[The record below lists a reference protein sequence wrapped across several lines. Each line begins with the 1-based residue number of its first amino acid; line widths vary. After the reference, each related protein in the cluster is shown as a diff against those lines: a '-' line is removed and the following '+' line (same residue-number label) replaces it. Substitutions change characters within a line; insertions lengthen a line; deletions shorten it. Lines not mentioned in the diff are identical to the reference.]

1 MLKRALLIGA
11 LALCS
16 AGVSAEGVKLCHIA
30 NSGFL
35 AEGRMSTVLFDAA
48 RVVDTYDGD
57 YAMPSK
63 GLMDDMTHGRGA
75 FEHVTLALVSHKHND
90 HYDPVATLKHLRTNK
105 RVHYV
110 MPPEAFEML
119 KAHHPTDDEAAR
131 VHVVLPD
138 WSAGPITNQFGDVTV
153 EAYRV
158 SHGEGGPQNIGYR
171 VSLDGVRIFHTG
183 DIAATKESLS
193 NAGLRQT
200 EVDVMLMPFWY
211 GLNNA
216 EQNEAVLSAWQIGTM
231 VPMHFAPKEE
241 RWMSEYGGFDMLIR
255 HVHDQWPNARK
266 VLGEMACE
274 TFSYPAP

>member
-1 MLKRALLIGA
+1 MLKRAFV
-11 LALCS
+11 
-16 AGVSAEGVKLCHIA
+16 AGVMALSPASASAEGVKLCHIA

-35 AEGRMSTVLFDAA
+35 AEGRMSAVLFDAA
-48 RVVDTYDGD
+48 RLVDTYDGD
-57 YAMPSK
+57 YAMPSR
-63 GLMDDMTHGRGA
+63 GLVDDMIHGRGA
-75 FEHVTLALVSHKHND
+75 FEHVTLALVSHNHND
-90 HYDPVATLKHLRTNK
+90 HFDPVGTLKHLRGNK

-119 KAHHPTDDEAAR
+119 NHLTEDEAAR

-138 WSAGPITNQFGDVTV
+138 WDAGPVTNQFGDVTV

-183 DIAATKESLS
+183 DIAADKESLTR
-193 NAGLRQT
+193 AGLRQT
-200 EVDVMLMPFWY
+200 EADVMLMPFWY

-216 EQNEAVLSAWQIGTM
+216 EQNEAILSAWQVGTM
-231 VPMHFAPKEE
+231 VPMHFAPTEE
-241 RWMSEYGGFDMLIR
+241 RWMQEYGGFDMLIK
-255 HVHDQWPNARK
+255 HVHDQWPNSRK

-274 TFSYPAP
+274 SFSAN